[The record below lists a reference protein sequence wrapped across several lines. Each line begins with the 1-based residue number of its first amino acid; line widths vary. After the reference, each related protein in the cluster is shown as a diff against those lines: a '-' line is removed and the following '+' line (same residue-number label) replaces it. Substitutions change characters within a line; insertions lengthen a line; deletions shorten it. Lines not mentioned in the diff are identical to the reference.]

1 MRSRRDLQRGRAP
14 SAPLAIPSLCLPN
27 AGRLSAD
34 GGIGR
39 RDYESRTAGRNVQ
52 HSRAQSAS
60 ARPTIPSLDF
70 LDAGRGPEHSHQD
83 VQRAYGRIQCARA
96 SSARPTVHYHIQ
108 SDNAPL
114 ARLDIP
120 SLGVHNTL
128 HALGHRERDPGSGSL
143 NEGKGTGDSSALN
156 LLRSIGLEIVGFDKG
171 RQSVCDRTNNERF
184 SASFGVS
191 AKTLLAIFIDL
202 KRKNPN
208 MKEVDF
214 LLAMNALK
222 LYLTEKV
229 MAGRWKCHEE
239 TYRHKWK
246 TGVAAIAALRD
257 YKIKFDPSDFPD
269 DQIFLLSIDGV
280 NCTMNEPR
288 VYREQVANRELA
300 VVPPPTLKLGPG
312 SHWYDHKSHSAGVSY
327 EVGVDVRRSRI
338 CWINGPKPG
347 KKYISLCIL

>member
-1 MRSRRDLQRGRAP
+1 MPGAYQPTEGLADVTMSREPQGEMFSTAVLNQLQLDQLFPLLIFLTLGADQSTVTKMFKEHMDVFNALVLHQLVQLSTIIFKVIMIHWLDWIFHHLVYTTP
-14 SAPLAIPSLCLPN
+14 SMHW
-27 AGRLSAD
+27 GT
-34 GGIGR
+34 
-39 RDYESRTAGRNVQ
+39 E
-52 HSRAQSAS
+52 
-60 ARPTIPSLDF
+60 
-70 LDAGRGPEHSHQD
+70 
-83 VQRAYGRIQCARA
+83 
-96 SSARPTVHYHIQ
+96 
-108 SDNAPL
+108 
-114 ARLDIP
+114 
-120 SLGVHNTL
+120 
-128 HALGHRERDPGSGSL
+128 RERDPGSGSL
-143 NEGKGTGDSSALN
+143 NEGKGTGDSSASN
-156 LLRSIGLEIVGFDKG
+156 SLRSIGLEIVGFDKG

-327 EVGVDVRRSRI
+327 EVGVDVRKSRI